1 MLLSYREA
9 TIKWESFTAEHNDD
23 AVPDLFKSEAD
34 SSEEKLTYSLMSRLT
49 LEKLL

>member
-34 SSEEKLTYSLMSRLT
+34 SNEEITYSLMSRLT